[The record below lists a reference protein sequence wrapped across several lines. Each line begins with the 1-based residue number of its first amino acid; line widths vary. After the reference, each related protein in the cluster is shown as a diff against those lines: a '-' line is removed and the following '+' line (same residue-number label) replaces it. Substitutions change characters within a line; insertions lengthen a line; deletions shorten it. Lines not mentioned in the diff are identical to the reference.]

1 MVNHKTVASRVGLIG
16 SLISLLILSMVS
28 VTFKNTAVLEEET
41 NPVRS
46 VCTYMSI
53 PYLDDVVVNICMDS
67 KQQPISMASVNDS
80 VNEESRRM
88 ILIPLEEYNSLVIIK
103 ITPNQIT
110 PIQKALNLRVNSM
123 IMMMMMMMMKI

>member
-16 SLISLLILSMVS
+16 SLISPLILGMVS
-28 VTFKNTAVLEEET
+28 VTFENTIVLKEEP

-67 KQQPISMASVNDS
+67 KQPICMASMNDS
-80 VNEESRRM
+80 VN
-88 ILIPLEEYNSLVIIK
+88 
-103 ITPNQIT
+103 
-110 PIQKALNLRVNSM
+110 VNHGRISEDD
-123 IMMMMMMMMKI
+123 INTT

>member
-16 SLISLLILSMVS
+16 SLISLLILSMVG
-28 VTFKNTAVLEEET
+28 VTFKNTAVLKEET

-80 VNEESRRM
+80 VN
-88 ILIPLEEYNSLVIIK
+88 
-103 ITPNQIT
+103 
-110 PIQKALNLRVNSM
+110 VNHGRISKDD
-123 IMMMMMMMMKI
+123 INTT